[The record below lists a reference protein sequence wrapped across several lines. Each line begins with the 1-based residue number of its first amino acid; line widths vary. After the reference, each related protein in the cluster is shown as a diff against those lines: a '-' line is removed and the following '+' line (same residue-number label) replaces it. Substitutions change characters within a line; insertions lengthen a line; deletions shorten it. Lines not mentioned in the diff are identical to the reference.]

1 MSADSDIT
9 FDEFSQMCKDAGIDS
24 GTATEMETDYRVG
37 CALSD
42 VVTEIEGAVSAYPAF
57 NSAHEG
63 FGVLKEEVDELWD
76 EVKVKQGKRDIA
88 KMRKEAIQ
96 VAAMAIRFAADVCYD
111 GAGQN

>member
-1 MSADSDIT
+1 MSENDVT
-9 FDEFSQMCKDAGIDS
+9 FDEFTQMCKDAGIDS
-24 GTATEMETDYRVG
+24 GSPGEMETDYRVG

-42 VVTEIEGAVSAYPAF
+42 LVTELEGAISAYPSF

-63 FGVLKEEVDELWD
+63 YGVLKEEVDELWD
-76 EVKVKQGKRDIA
+76 EVKIKQGSRDIE

-111 GAGQN
+111 GKGQN